1 MAASGLMAACRNSGG
16 GVVILGEDW
25 NVVVRE
31 NCGLALPSPQL
42 RSFETTGNQ

>member
-1 MAASGLMAACRNSGG
+1 MAASGLRAARRNS
-16 GVVILGEDW
+16 GVVILWEDW
-25 NVVVRE
+25 NVVVQE